1 MLALT
6 FHATK
11 SRASGWHNSEAM
23 TAGSTNQADMTI
35 FPRVEKDPLRQERT
49 NVKDSEIANNHHIH
63 EYISLYS
70 WYDRTN
76 DVWMWCP
83 LREPDSVQLDKH
95 RGCVLLRRTFT
106 KLNVTRL
113 EFINYTCTH
122 RTANTRSFST
132 ENAKRQ
138 FLPRQLW
145 FAIIVKGHFPPS
157 GWKVRRSTYPYPGS
171 SR

>member
-23 TAGSTNQADMTI
+23 TAGNTNQADMTI
-35 FPRVEKDPLRQERT
+35 FPRVEEDPLPQERT
-49 NVKDSEIANNHHIH
+49 NVKDSEIANNHHIY

-70 WYDRTN
+70 WYDCTN

-83 LREPDSVQLDKH
+83 LREPDCVQLDKH

-106 KLNVTRL
+106 KLNVTKL
-113 EFINYTCTH
+113 EFIMLYSYSQDGQYEILLH
-122 RTANTRSFST
+122 RKCKAAVFTTPAM
-132 ENAKRQ
+132 
-138 FLPRQLW
+138 
-145 FAIIVKGHFPPS
+145 
-157 GWKVRRSTYPYPGS
+157 VRY
-171 SR
+171 